1 MTFSNEVLERR
12 RWKNELY
19 NNLIHNT
26 ILNKLAPIIIPDTTT
41 LDVGGNTGY
50 QAYWHSQHNNVVTHE
65 PIPELFKILKE
76 NMANLGCK
84 NIKFENVAVGE
95 QKCLTKLYADVN
107 RLSMTSQT
115 PLVDNVVEVEVPMVA
130 LDDGVY
136 DSSIGFIKVDVEGY
150 EMNVIQG
157 SAAIMQQDK
166 PHYMVE
172 IYKPWCDKITPAKD
186 YFEYF
191 KKMDY
196 RAYYF
201 NSMTKNFIQCDSI
214 EQSVHAVDNLH
225 NLHDGDFLFVHKTRK
240 GPFDVTL

>member
-12 RWKNELY
+12 RWKQELY
-19 NNLIHNT
+19 DNLVNNS
-26 ILNKLAPIIIPDTTT
+26 ILNRLAPIIIPDTLT

-50 QAYWHSQHNNVVTHE
+50 QAYWHSLHNDVITYE
-65 PIPELFKILKE
+65 PIPQLYDILIE
-76 NMANLGCK
+76 NMDKLGRQ
-84 NIKFENVAVGE
+84 NIEFMNVAVGE
-95 QKCLTKLYADVN
+95 VKCETKLYADVN

-115 PLVDNVVEVEVPMVA
+115 PLVDNVKEIQVPMVA
-130 LDDGVY
+130 LDDGAY
-136 DSSIGFIKVDVEGY
+136 NKNIGFIKIDVEGY
-150 EMNVIQG
+150 EMKVVEG
-157 SAAIMQQDK
+157 SAMIMQMDK

-191 KKMDY
+191 TKAGY
-196 RAYYF
+196 RTYYF

-214 EQSVHAVDNLH
+214 DQSVHAVENYH
-225 NLHDGDFLFVHKTRK
+225 NLHDGDFLFVHKDKK